1 MPGLATPPGPP
12 RADELA
18 AGAPQRGWQR
28 LSAGQ
33 GSKGHRLD
41 DWLLIDPDA
50 DEQHLLLVRR
60 SISKPDQ
67 LTYDVCHSS
76 TPLPLA
82 ELIRIARSRCSV
94 KETSQFAKNET
105 GLNHYQIHRYD
116 AWYRHIT
123 LSMLAAAFLAVTA
136 HTEQSHNQKGTPP
149 PTSNT

>member
-41 DWLLIDPDA
+41 DWLLIDPGA

-60 SISKPDQ
+60 SISKPSE
-67 LTYDVCHSS
+67 LAYYVCHSP
-76 TPLPLA
+76 TPGPLA
-82 ELIRIARSRCSV
+82 ELIRGRRIPVGGGGNLVRHEALGRIP
-94 KETSQFAKNET
+94 
-105 GLNHYQIHRYD
+105 GLAGRNLEGGF
-116 AWYRHIT
+116 W
-123 LSMLAAAFLAVTA
+123 V
-136 HTEQSHNQKGTPP
+136 
-149 PTSNT
+149 